1 MENRGSNSFAP
12 LMAFLRHRFSTPLGH
27 FSFWTYFV
35 LAVIALGAVG
45 IWVEVVRWWLAPE
58 PDPSGILT
66 AIYTY
71 FPAVAAGATL
81 QLIMASP
88 EKYVRS
94 FSILMAAL
102 IAVAVLPHSVGLVKE
117 TGAFSWGAFGT
128 ALALCLWWVANG
140 TNQDFLDSTPEDSLG
155 GNLADEP
162 RGDTGGF
169 NV

>member
-1 MENRGSNSFAP
+1 MASRGTNSFAS
-12 LMAFLRHRFSTPLGH
+12 LKAFLLTRLSTPLGH
-27 FSFWTYFV
+27 VSFWTYFI
-35 LAVIALGAVG
+35 LAIIGLGAVG
-45 IWVEVVRWWLAPE
+45 VWVEIVRWMLAPE
-58 PDPSGILT
+58 AETSGILT

-81 QLIMASP
+81 QLVMASR

-94 FSILMAAL
+94 FSILMASL
-102 IAVAVLPHSVGLVKE
+102 IGAATVPHSVGLVKE
-117 TGAFSWGAFGT
+117 TTAFSWGLCGSL
-128 ALALCLWWVANG
+128 LALTLWWVANG

-162 RGDTGGF
+162 TGDTRGF

>member
-1 MENRGSNSFAP
+1 MGSRSTNSFAP
-12 LMAFLRHRFSTPLGH
+12 LKAFLLTRLETPLGH
-27 FSFWTYFV
+27 FSFWTYFI
-35 LAVIALGAVG
+35 LAIIGLGAVG
-45 IWVEVVRWWLAPE
+45 VWVEVVRWKLAPE
-58 PDPSGILT
+58 PETSGILT

-81 QLIMASP
+81 QLVMASR

-94 FSILMAAL
+94 FSILMAS
-102 IAVAVLPHSVGLVKE
+102 IIGAVALPHSVGLVRE
-117 TGAFSWGAFGT
+117 IGAFSWGFFGT
-128 ALALCLWWVANG
+128 VLALVLWWVANG

-162 RGDTGGF
+162 KGDTGGF